1 MFNLVGLTPHLQ
13 PQEINM
19 SGSDVQVAFITDE
32 NAADP
37 DRLVTAA
44 RPNTSAT
51 MAATTF
57 VGGGARNVTVTT
69 AGTSDNAKTNTIV
82 GTDVF
87 GDALSEVIVS
97 TGSAE
102 AVAGEKLFL
111 TVTSVT
117 SSAQF
122 AGNITVGSGSLCS
135 KSAGGGARV
144 RLVGT
149 SIVSAGTAGLVDFYN
164 GTPDTGTIIFKAQ
177 TIGTDH
183 ATVDNTIP
191 DEGLLFKDGLSV
203 VYTVATVSLMNIFH
217 S

>member
-1 MFNLVGLTPHLQ
+1 MGVQT
-13 PQEINM
+13 
-19 SGSDVQVAFITDE
+19 DVQVKFIADE

-87 GDALSEVIVS
+87 GNAITEVITS

-122 AGNITVGSGSLCS
+122 AANITVGSGSLCAQALQGS
-135 KSAGGGARV
+135 NRV
-144 RLVGT
+144 RLKGF
-149 SIVSAGTAGLVDFYN
+149 SIVSGGTAGVVNHFD
-164 GTPDTGTIIFKAQ
+164 GTPESGTVLFKSR
-177 TIGTDH
+177 TIGTDN
-183 ATVDNTIP
+183 ATVSHSVP
-191 DEGLLFKDGLSV
+191 GEGALFKDGMTGQ
-203 VYTVATVSLMNIFH
+203 YTVATIDMMTFFYA
-217 S
+217 